1 MTEQQK
7 VDSQGI
13 RVFVYGSLKQG
24 RGNHS
29 ALSGAD
35 LLGRCVLR
43 GPYRMVDLHYYPGLV
58 MTPTDKSESLVLG
71 EVYRISKGQL
81 DMLDMI
87 EGHPDY
93 YCRHKVQTP
102 WKGAWAY
109 FLPHSYLAAKP
120 SVEYTHGTQI
130 WLPTDEEVEWARERA

>member
-1 MTEQQK
+1 MSEGTK
-7 VDSQGI
+7 VDAAGI

-29 ALSGAD
+29 ALAGAD

-43 GPYRMVDLHYYPGLV
+43 GPYRMLDLHYYPGLV
-58 MTPTDKSESLVLG
+58 MTSNTKEESLILG

-81 DMLDMI
+81 DTLDMI

-109 FLPHSYLAAKP
+109 FLPQSYLAVKP
-120 SVEYTHGTQI
+120 SVEYTHGAQV
-130 WLPTDEEVEWARERA
+130 WLPTDEEAEWVRASA